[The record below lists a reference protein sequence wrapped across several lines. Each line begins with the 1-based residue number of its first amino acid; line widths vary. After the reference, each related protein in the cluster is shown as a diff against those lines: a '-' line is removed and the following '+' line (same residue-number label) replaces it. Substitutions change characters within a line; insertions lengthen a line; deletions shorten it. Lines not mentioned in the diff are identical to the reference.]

1 MAPRGHEDERDDW
14 AALVWVRNFKRQRW
28 DLVESAIDLP
38 LLLLLLRSYYQERV
52 NCIGKQGKEVA
63 LFKYRGCY
71 H

>member
-1 MAPRGHEDERDDW
+1 MAPRGHEDERDDR

-38 LLLLLLRSYYQERV
+38 PLLLLRSYYQERV

-63 LFKYRGCY
+63 LFKYRWWY